1 VPVLR
6 TTTNGRFVPA
16 MLQWPIRRKSA
27 KKAARAFVARK
38 GRRLLQAS
46 PTWAE
51 PRLRAGAGAL
61 RDVVADQRARRLPL
75 LSIVVPC
82 YNVEDYIGDCLRSL
96 LAQTYR
102 NIEIIVVD
110 DGSPDRSY
118 DIAAEIARTTK
129 RIRIVRQPNGG
140 LSAARNTGIR
150 AATGEFL
157 TFVDSDDLVGKT
169 AYATAM
175 DALLKTGSDFA
186 VFGYRRF
193 DSTRRWNAAPW
204 IRAAHAETRLAT
216 TVEEFPQAMVNAVAW
231 SKVYRRDFWDAA
243 GLSFPEGVL
252 YEDQPVSARAFAAAR
267 TFDLLAQS
275 PYLWRERE
283 DASSISQQVREI
295 TDLRARFAAAFD
307 SLDHLRDAGLTH
319 AYTERARQLVANS
332 FSQSLSHL
340 GLASDEFWDEF
351 TAGLRELFRHAP
363 EGIFDELSPQHRV
376 MYALV
381 LGGFRAQAV
390 SFLEQGGG
398 NVKNFPSEVVDG
410 RVRAMLPYY
419 QDPEVGLAPT
429 EFEFPDHR
437 LELQTAV
444 RRLWWSSETTIELT
458 GWAYIDNID
467 LADSPTHIELQL
479 VHDRTGATI
488 TVPTRAIADANVSR
502 ISKHKWCDYEASA
515 FAATI
520 DTTDVAFAAGD
531 RADSVR
537 SDSDSADS
545 DADLGEDGAR
555 ETGSSDVAG
564 LGTWHVL
571 ASVRTAGVE
580 RIAPMKTLN
589 VWGSAGLLQGRGL
602 PGDVRT
608 SAEKSSKG
616 ALQIRRRV
624 PGLWLTDLAFDGT
637 RVRLRVAAADERVV
651 RSLVISDRSHFLR
664 HRFGVDRIAG
674 GWEATVR
681 LPRLRAGWRRSSWEV
696 RAHSDD
702 GRSAAIS
709 WGVYEDRGAALLPT
723 AFDGLWAERTPVG
736 NVSFTQQRQRFEV
749 GAVALDESAGT
760 LGVDATFVG
769 APPVAARLRGSRAT
783 GTASLTVTPGHVHAD
798 FDLQAALW
806 GAPPAALP
814 PGRYEIEFLDSD
826 GEDLRAINVETS
838 PAVLALLPLEFDVP
852 AMSAR
857 LERARGGRLS
867 LTVVAPLRPDER
879 GSRHQRELQ
888 AWHASAV
895 LEPRYNA
902 ALFRSYFGENTACNA
917 RAVHREL
924 RTRGSDLDLFWAVTD
939 HSVEV
944 PEGGIPVVHESRQ
957 WYELLGAAKYVMDNM
972 HQPIYHVKRAHQV
985 VIETFHGYP
994 FKVMG
999 HRHWEQMAVTRL
1011 RLESFDRRAREW
1023 DYLVSPARYATP
1035 LLRRDFRYDG
1045 EVLEIGYPRNDV
1057 LLADTAPARRAEIR
1071 ELLGIRP
1078 DQQVVLYAPTFRDY
1092 MSADDHSA
1100 RMVDFFD
1107 LDEVSRR
1114 FGEHSVLLVR
1124 GHAFNA
1130 RAGSRVGGQT
1140 GLIDVTRYPDV
1151 ADLYLAADAAVVDY
1165 SSLRFDF
1172 GVTGKPMV
1180 FHVPDLE
1187 RYRDDSRG
1195 WLFDFE
1201 PTAPG
1206 PLLRTT
1212 DEVLDALSDL
1222 DDLRVAYADAYETF
1236 RRDFLDLEDGHAA
1249 ARFVDAVFVSRGDAP
1264 AR

>member
-1 VPVLR
+1 
-6 TTTNGRFVPA
+6 
-16 MLQWPIRRKSA
+16 MLQWPTRQMSA
-27 KKAARAFVARK
+27 KKAVRAFVSRN

-46 PTWAE
+46 PSWAE
-51 PRLRAGAGAL
+51 PRLRAGARSL
-61 RDVVADQRARRLPL
+61 RDVVADRRARRLPV

-82 YNVEDYIGDCLRSL
+82 YNVEDYIAACLNSL

-118 DIAAEIARTTK
+118 EIAAGIARTTN
-129 RIRIVRQPNGG
+129 RIKIVRQPNGG
-140 LSAARNTGIR
+140 LSAARNAGIR
-150 AATGEFL
+150 AATGAYL

-175 DALLKTGSDFA
+175 TALLKTGSDFA

-252 YEDQPVSARAFAAAR
+252 YEDQPVSTRAFAAAR

-307 SLDHLRDAGLTH
+307 SLDHLRGTGLTH
-319 AYTERARQLVANS
+319 AYTERTRQLVANS

-351 TAGLRELFRHAP
+351 TEGLHELFRHAP
-363 EGIFDELSPQHRV
+363 EGIFDELAPQHRV

-381 LGGFRAQAV
+381 MGGFREQAV

-398 NVKNFPSEVVDG
+398 NVKNFPSEVVNE

-419 QDPEVGLAPT
+419 QDPDVGLAPE
-429 EFEFPDHR
+429 EFEFPEHR

-444 RRLWWSSETTIELT
+444 RRLWWSSETTLELT

-467 LADSPTHIELQL
+467 LAGNPTSIELQL
-479 VHDRTGATI
+479 VHDRTGATL
-488 TVPTRAIADANVSR
+488 TVPTRVIADPNVSG
-502 ISKHKWCDYEASA
+502 ISKHKWCDYEPSA

-520 DTTDVAFAAGD
+520 DTTDTAFTAGDSADGVLSDSD
-531 RADSVR
+531 RADT
-537 SDSDSADS
+537 
-545 DADLGEDGAR
+545 DADLGEDGTRGA
-555 ETGSSDVAG
+555 GAADVAG

-571 ASVRTAGVE
+571 ARVRTAGIE
-580 RIAPMKTLN
+580 RTAPMKTLN
-589 VWGSAGLLQGRGL
+589 VWGSAGLLQGRGQ
-602 PGDVRT
+602 PGEVRT
-608 SAEKSSKG
+608 SCEKSPKG

-624 PGLWLTDLAFDGT
+624 PGLWLTDVAFDGT
-637 RVRLRVAAADERVV
+637 RVRLRMAAADDRVV
-651 RSLVISDRSHFLR
+651 RLVVVSDRAHYIR
-664 HRFGVDRIAG
+664 HRVGVDRIDG

-681 LPRLRAGWRRSSWEV
+681 LPRLRSGWRRSSWEV
-696 RAHSDD
+696 RARSAD
-702 GRSAAIS
+702 GREAPVG
-709 WGVYEDRGAALLPT
+709 WGVYEGSAPALLSA

-736 NVSFTQQRQRFEV
+736 NVSFTQQAQRFEV
-749 GAVALDESAGT
+749 GAVTLDADGTT
-760 LGVDATFVG
+760 LGVDAAFVG
-769 APPVAARLRGSRAT
+769 APPVAARLRGPRAT
-783 GTASLTVTPGHVHAD
+783 GAATIELGPGRVHAE
-798 FDLQAALW
+798 FDLRAALW
-806 GAPPAALP
+806 GAPSAALP
-814 PGRYEIEFLDSD
+814 PGRYELEFLDAD
-826 GEDLRAINVETS
+826 GENLRAINGETA
-838 PAVLALLPLEFDVP
+838 PAVLATLPLEFDVP
-852 AMSAR
+852 ALSAR
-857 LERARGGRLS
+857 LERGRGGRLS
-867 LTVVAPLRPDER
+867 VTVVPPQRPDER

-888 AWHASAV
+888 AWHGSAV
-895 LEPRYNA
+895 LEPRYDA

-917 RAVHREL
+917 RAVHHEL
-924 RTRGSDLDLFWAVTD
+924 WARGSGLDLFWAVTD

-972 HQPIYHVKRAHQV
+972 HQPIYHVKREHQV

-999 HRHWEQMAVTRL
+999 HGHWEQMAVTRL

-1023 DYLVSPARYATP
+1023 DYLVSPASYATP

-1057 LLADTAPARRAEIR
+1057 LLAGSAPQRRDRVRAV
-1071 ELLGIRP
+1071 LGIRP
-1078 DQQVVLYAPTFRDY
+1078 DQRAVLYAPTFRDY
-1092 MSADDHSA
+1092 MSSDDHSA

-1114 FGEHSVLLVR
+1114 FGDDSVLLVR

-1130 RAGSRVGGQT
+1130 RAESRVGNQT

-1222 DDLRVAYADAYETF
+1222 DDLRRVYADAYETF
-1236 RRDFLDLEDGHAA
+1236 RRDFLELEDGHAA
-1249 ARFVDAVFVSRGDAP
+1249 TRFVDAVFVPRGDAP
-1264 AR
+1264 ALASALDAAAG

>member
-1 VPVLR
+1 MP
-6 TTTNGRFVPA
+6 
-16 MLQWPIRRKSA
+16 QWPTRQLPA
-27 KKAARAFVARK
+27 KKAVRAFVSRN

-46 PTWAE
+46 PSWAE
-51 PRLRAGAGAL
+51 PRLRAVAGGVL
-61 RDVVADQRARRLPL
+61 DVVADQRARRLPL
-75 LSIVVPC
+75 LSVVVPC
-82 YNVEDYIGDCLRSL
+82 YNVENYLAACLRSL

-118 DIAAEIARTTK
+118 DIAAGIAETTH
-129 RIRIVRQPNGG
+129 RIKIVRQSNGG
-140 LSAARNTGIR
+140 LSAARNAGIR
-150 AATGEFL
+150 AATGEYL

-175 DALLKTGSDFA
+175 AALGKTGSDFA

-216 TVEEFPQAMVNAVAW
+216 TVEEFPEAMVNAVAW
-231 SKVYRRDFWDAA
+231 SKVYRRDFWDSA

-267 TFDLLAQS
+267 SFDLLSQS

-283 DASSISQQVREI
+283 DSSSISQQVREI

-307 SLDHLRDAGLTH
+307 SLDHLRAAGLTH

-332 FSQSLSHL
+332 FSHSLSHL
-340 GLASDEFWDEF
+340 GLASDEFWEEF
-351 TAGLRELFRHAP
+351 TTGLRELFRHAP
-363 EGIFDELSPQHRV
+363 DGIFDELAPQHRV

-381 LGGFRAQAV
+381 LGGFREQAV

-398 NVKNFPSEVVDG
+398 NVKNFPSEVVDA

-419 QDPEVGLAPT
+419 QDPEAGLAPE
-429 EFEFPDHR
+429 EFEFPEHR

-444 RRLWWSSETTIELT
+444 RRLWWSSDTTLELS
-458 GWAYIDNID
+458 GWAYIDNVD
-467 LADSPTHIELQL
+467 LASNATDIELQL
-479 VHDRTGATI
+479 LHDRTGVTL
-488 TVPTRAIADANVSR
+488 TVPTRVIADANVSR
-502 ISKHKWCDYEASA
+502 ISKHKWCDYEPSA
-515 FAATI
+515 FSATI
-520 DTTDVAFAAGD
+520 DTTSAAFAAGD
-531 RADSVR
+531 RADAVS
-537 SDSDSADS
+537 SDSDQTDT
-545 DADLGEDGAR
+545 DAGLGEDGTRAPG
-555 ETGSSDVAG
+555 TAGASDAVSG
-564 LGTWHVL
+564 LGMWHVL
-571 ASVRTAGVE
+571 ARVRTAGIE

-589 VWGSAGLLQGRGL
+589 VWGSAGLLQSRGQ

-608 SAEKSSKG
+608 SCEKSPKG

-624 PGLWLTDLAFDGT
+624 PGVWLTDIAFDGS
-637 RVRLRVAAADERVV
+637 RVRLRMATADDRVL
-651 RSLVISDRSHFLR
+651 RSMVVTDRAHYLR
-664 HRFGVDRIAG
+664 QRTTVDRIDG
-674 GWEATVR
+674 GWEATIR
-681 LPRLRAGWRRSSWEV
+681 LPRLRSGWGRSSWQV
-696 RAHSDD
+696 RA
-702 GRSAAIS
+702 RSAEGREAAVG
-709 WGVYEDRGAALLPT
+709 WGVYEGRAPALLPT
-723 AFDGLWAERTPVG
+723 DFDGLWAERTPVG
-736 NVSFTQQRQRFEV
+736 NVSFTQQAQRFEV
-749 GAVALDESAGT
+749 GAVRLSDDGAT
-760 LGVDATFVG
+760 LGVDAAFVG
-769 APPVAARLRGSRAT
+769 VPPMSARLRGPRAVGAAIIELGT
-783 GTASLTVTPGHVHAD
+783 GRLHAE
-798 FDLQAALW
+798 FDLRAVLW
-806 GAPPAALP
+806 GAPSAALP
-814 PGRYEIEFLDSD
+814 PGNYALEFLDVD
-826 GEDLRAINVETS
+826 GENLRAVNVETS
-838 PAVLALLPLEFDVP
+838 PEVLATLPLEFDVP
-852 AMSAR
+852 AISAR

-867 LTVVAPLRPDER
+867 ITVVPPLKPDER

-888 AWHASAV
+888 AWHAGAI
-895 LEPRYNA
+895 LQPRYNA

-917 RAVHREL
+917 RAVHSEL
-924 RTRGSDLDLFWAVTD
+924 RARTSPLDLFWAVTD

-972 HQPIYHVKRAHQV
+972 HQPIYHLKREHQV

-999 HRHWEQMAVTRL
+999 HAHWEQMAVTRL

-1057 LLADTAPARRAEIR
+1057 LLAGDAQQRRAQVR
-1071 ELLGIRP
+1071 AVLGIRP
-1078 DQQVVLYAPTFRDY
+1078 DQRAVLYAPTFRDY
-1092 MSADDHSA
+1092 MSSDDHSA

-1114 FGEHSVLLVR
+1114 FGDDSVLLVR

-1130 RAGSRVGGQT
+1130 RAGSRVGEQT

-1222 DDLRVAYADAYETF
+1222 DDVQLAYADAYETF
-1236 RRDFLDLEDGHAA
+1236 RRDFLELEDGHAA
-1249 ARFVDAVFVSRGDAP
+1249 ARFVDAVFVPRGDAP
-1264 AR
+1264 ALVTTAQDVAAL

>member
-1 VPVLR
+1 
-6 TTTNGRFVPA
+6 
-16 MLQWPIRRKSA
+16 MLQWPNRQMPA
-27 KKAARAFVARK
+27 TKALRAFVGRN

-46 PTWAE
+46 PSWAE
-51 PRLRAGAGAL
+51 PRLRAGVGTV
-61 RDVVADQRARRLPL
+61 RDIVADQRARRLPL

-82 YNVEDYIGDCLRSL
+82 YNVEDYIAACLDSL

-110 DGSPDRSY
+110 DGSPDGSY
-118 DIAAEIARTTK
+118 DVAAGVARTTN
-129 RIRIVRQPNGG
+129 RIKIVRQRNGG

-150 AATGEFL
+150 AASGEYL

-175 DALLKTGSDFA
+175 AALLKTGSDFA

-193 DSTRRWNAAPW
+193 HSTRRWNAAPW

-216 TVEEFPQAMVNAVAW
+216 TVEEFPDAMVNAVAW
-231 SKVYRRDFWDAA
+231 SKVYRRDFWDSA

-283 DASSISQQVREI
+283 DRSSISQQVTEI

-307 SLDHLRDAGLTH
+307 SLGHLREAGLTH

-332 FSQSLSHL
+332 FSLSLSHL

-351 TAGLRELFRHAP
+351 TAGLHELFRHAP
-363 EGIFDELSPQHRV
+363 EGIFDELPPQHRV

-381 LGGFRAQAV
+381 MGGFRTQAV

-398 NVKNFPSEVVDG
+398 NVKNFPSEVVNG
-410 RVRAMLPYY
+410 RVRAMLPFY
-419 QDPEVGLAPT
+419 QDPDVALAPV

-444 RRLWWSSETTIELT
+444 RRLWWSSETTLELT

-467 LADSPTHIELQL
+467 LAHNPTKIELLL
-479 VHDRTGATI
+479 VHDRTGATL
-488 TVPTRAIADANVSR
+488 TVPTRVVADANVSR
-502 ISKHKWCDYEASA
+502 ISKHKWCDYEPSA
-515 FAATI
+515 YAATI
-520 DTTDVAFAAGD
+520 DTTDAAFTAAD

-537 SDSDSADS
+537 SGSDRTDT
-545 DADLGEDGAR
+545 DAGLGEDGTR
-555 ETGSSDVAG
+555 ETGPADVAG
-564 LGTWHVL
+564 LGRWHVM
-571 ASVRTAGVE
+571 ARVHTAGIERTA
-580 RIAPMKTLN
+580 PLKTLN
-589 VWGSAGLLQGRGL
+589 VWGSAGLLQGRGK
-602 PGDVRT
+602 PGEVRT
-608 SAEKSSKG
+608 SCEKSPKG
-616 ALQIRRRV
+616 ELQIRRRV
-624 PGLWLTDLAFDGT
+624 PGIWLTDIAFDGT
-637 RVRLRVAAADERVV
+637 RVRLRMAAADDRLVRALVV
-651 RSLVISDRSHFLR
+651 TDRAHYIR
-664 HRFGVDRIAG
+664 HRVGVDRVDG

-681 LPRLRAGWRRSSWEV
+681 LPRLRSGWRRSSWEV
-696 RAHSDD
+696 RA
-702 GRSAAIS
+702 RSAGGREAAVG
-709 WGVYEDRGAALLPT
+709 WGVYEGSSPALLPVQ
-723 AFDGLWAERTPVG
+723 FDGLWAERTPVG
-736 NVSFTQQRQRFEV
+736 NVSLTQQAQRFEV
-749 GAVALDESAGT
+749 GTVQLGADGAT
-760 LGVDATFVG
+760 LGVDAAFVG
-769 APPVAARLRGSRAT
+769 AAPVAARLRGSRAT
-783 GTASLTVTPGHVHAD
+783 GAATLEVGPGRMHAE
-798 FDLQAALW
+798 FDLRAALW

-814 PGRYEIEFLDSD
+814 PGRYELEFLGAD
-826 GEDLRAINVETS
+826 GEKLRAINVETS
-838 PAVLALLPLEFDVP
+838 PAVLASLPLKLDAP
-852 AMSAR
+852 AVSAR
-857 LERARGGRLS
+857 LERARGGHLS
-867 LTVVAPLRPDER
+867 VTVVAPLKPGER

-888 AWHASAV
+888 DWHGSAV
-895 LEPRYNA
+895 LEPRWKA

-917 RAVHREL
+917 RAVHSEL
-924 RTRGSDLDLFWAVTD
+924 RRRRSDLDLFWAVTD

-972 HQPIYHVKRAHQV
+972 HQPIYHVKREHQV
-985 VIETFHGYP
+985 VIQTFHGYP

-999 HRHWEQMAVTRL
+999 HAHWEQMAVTRL

-1023 DYLVSPARYATP
+1023 DYLVSPAHYATP

-1045 EVLEIGYPRNDV
+1045 EVLEIGYPRNDA
-1057 LLADTAPARRAEIR
+1057 LLAVDAPTRRDQVR
-1071 ELLGIRP
+1071 EVLGIRP
-1078 DQQVVLYAPTFRDY
+1078 DQRAILYAPTFRDY
-1092 MSADDHSA
+1092 MSSNDHSA
-1100 RMVDFFD
+1100 RMVNFFD
-1107 LDEVSRR
+1107 LGGVSRR
-1114 FGEHSVLLVR
+1114 FGDDSVLLVR

-1130 RAGSRVGGQT
+1130 RAGSRVRQRS
-1140 GLIDVTRYPDV
+1140 GLVDVTRYPDV

-1212 DEVLDALSDL
+1212 AEVLDALADL
-1222 DDLRVAYADAYETF
+1222 DVLRRDYAGAYETF
-1236 RRDFLDLEDGHAA
+1236 RRDFLELEDGHAA
-1249 ARFVDAVFVSRGDAP
+1249 ARLVDAVFVPRGDAP
-1264 AR
+1264 SLVTSRPDVRAG

>member
-1 VPVLR
+1 MLHWPARQLP
-6 TTTNGRFVPA
+6 TN
-16 MLQWPIRRKSA
+16 
-27 KKAARAFVARK
+27 KAVRAFVGRN

-46 PTWAE
+46 PSWAE
-51 PRLRAGAGAL
+51 PRLRAGAGTL
-61 RDVVADQRARRLPL
+61 IDLVADQRARRLPK
-75 LSIVVPC
+75 LSVVVPC
-82 YNVEDYIGDCLRSL
+82 YNVENYIAACLHSL

-110 DGSPDRSY
+110 DGSPDGSY
-118 DIAAEIARTTK
+118 EVAAGIARTTD
-129 RIRIVRQPNGG
+129 RIMIVRQPNGG

-150 AATGEFL
+150 AATGDYL
-157 TFVDSDDLVGKT
+157 TFVDSDDLVGRT

-175 DALLKTGSDFA
+175 AALLKTGSDFA

-193 DSTRRWNAAPW
+193 DSSRRWNAAPW

-231 SKVYRRDFWDAA
+231 SKVYRRAFWDSA

-252 YEDQPVSARAFAAAR
+252 YEDQPVSTRAFAAAR
-267 TFDLLAQS
+267 TFDVLAQS

-295 TDLRARFAAAFD
+295 TDLRSRFVAAFD
-307 SLDHLRDAGLTH
+307 SLDHLDAAGLTH

-340 GLASDEFWDEF
+340 GLASEEYWDEF
-351 TAGLRELFRHAP
+351 TAGLHELFRHAP
-363 EGIFDELSPQHRV
+363 DEIFDELSPQHRV

-381 LGGFRAQAV
+381 LGGFREQAV

-419 QDPEVGLAPT
+419 QDPEVGLAPS
-429 EFEFPDHR
+429 EFEFPEHR

-444 RRLWWSSETTIELT
+444 RRLWWSSPTSVEMT

-467 LADSPTHIELQL
+467 LADNATAIDLQL
-479 VHDRTGATI
+479 VHDRTGVTL
-488 TVPTRAIADANVSR
+488 TVPTRVIADANVSR
-502 ISKHKWCDYEASA
+502 ISKHKWCDYEPSA

-520 DTTDVAFAAGD
+520 DTTDAAFAAGD
-531 RADSVR
+531 NADGLR
-537 SDSDSADS
+537 SDSDRRDT

-555 ETGSSDVAG
+555 PSAPTDVPG
-564 LGTWHVL
+564 LGTWQVH
-571 ASVRTAGVE
+571 ARVRTAGIE
-580 RIAPMKTLN
+580 RTAPMKTLN
-589 VWGSAGLLQGRGL
+589 VWGSAGLLQGRGQ
-602 PGDVRT
+602 PGGVRT
-608 SAEKSSKG
+608 SCEKSPKG

-624 PGLWLTDLAFDGT
+624 PGLSLTDVAFDGP
-637 RVRLRVAAADERVV
+637 RVRLRMAAADDRVV
-651 RSLVISDRSHFLR
+651 RSLIVTDRAHYLR
-664 HRFGVDRIAG
+664 HRVGVDRIAG

-681 LPRLRAGWRRSSWEV
+681 LPRLRSGWRRSSWEI
-696 RAHSDD
+696 RARSAD
-702 GRSAAIS
+702 GRDAPVS
-709 WGVYEDRGAALLPT
+709 WGVYEDVGSALLPGE
-723 AFDGLWAERTPVG
+723 FDGLWAERSPVG
-736 NVSFTQQRQRFEV
+736 NVSLTQQAQRFEV
-749 GAVALDESAGT
+749 GAVTLGSDVGT
-760 LGVDATFVG
+760 LVVDAAFVG
-769 APPVAARLRGSRAT
+769 AAPAAARLRGRQAT
-783 GTASLTVTPGHVHAD
+783 GAATLELGPGRVHAV
-798 FDLQAALW
+798 FDLGAARW
-806 GAPPAALP
+806 GAPSAALP
-814 PGRYEIEFLDSD
+814 PGRYDLEFLDSD
-826 GEDLRAINVETS
+826 GVKLRAVNVETS
-838 PAVLALLPLEFDVP
+838 PALLASLPLEFESP
-852 AMSAR
+852 TISAR
-857 LERARGGRLS
+857 LERVRGGRLS
-867 LTVVAPLRPDER
+867 LTVVPPLTPDER

-888 AWHASAV
+888 AWHGSAV
-895 LEPRYNA
+895 LNPRYDA

-917 RAVHREL
+917 RAVHHEL
-924 RTRGSDLDLFWAVTD
+924 RARGSGLDLFWAVTD

-944 PEGGIPVVHESRQ
+944 PDGGIPVVHGSRQ

-972 HQPIYHVKRAHQV
+972 HQPIYHVKREHQI
-985 VIETFHGYP
+985 VIQTFHGYP

-999 HRHWEQMAVTRL
+999 HAHWEQMAVTRL

-1045 EVLEIGYPRNDV
+1045 DVLEIGYPRNDV
-1057 LLADTAPARRAEIR
+1057 LLADSVPRRRAEVR
-1071 ELLGIRP
+1071 EVLGIRP
-1078 DQQVVLYAPTFRDY
+1078 DQRAVLYAPTFRDY
-1092 MSADDHSA
+1092 MSSDDHSA

-1107 LDEVSRR
+1107 FDEVSRR
-1114 FGEHSVLLVR
+1114 FGDDSVLLVR

-1130 RAGSRVGGQT
+1130 RAGARVGNRT
-1140 GLIDVTRYPDV
+1140 GLTDVTRYPDV

-1212 DEVLDALSDL
+1212 GEVLDALADL
-1222 DDLRVAYADAYETF
+1222 DGVRRDYADDYEAF
-1236 RRDFLDLEDGHAA
+1236 RRDFLELEDGHAA
-1249 ARFVDAVFVSRGDAP
+1249 ARLVDAVFVPRGDAP
-1264 AR
+1264 SLVRSAAGSASGGL